1 MIIEHNYCLPDEKY
15 SRKHV
20 HIVYFSCKYKFWIG
34 EKKKI
39 QQMPLVKFILCSFI
53 EHYSRQNRTY
63 ISRLLAVISK
73 EASTIRMIIIFMI
86 NEKVF
91 SFLDVPGQFRY
102 TSMYIFLQKHLTY
115 SCSVKQSFVKFDD
128 LWFKTGWIL
137 R

>member
-34 EKKKI
+34 EKNENTANAACEVYFVLLHRTL
-39 QQMPLVKFILCSFI
+39 QQAKV
-53 EHYSRQNRTY
+53 
-63 ISRLLAVISK
+63 LAVISK

-91 SFLDVPGQFRY
+91 SYLDVPGQFRY